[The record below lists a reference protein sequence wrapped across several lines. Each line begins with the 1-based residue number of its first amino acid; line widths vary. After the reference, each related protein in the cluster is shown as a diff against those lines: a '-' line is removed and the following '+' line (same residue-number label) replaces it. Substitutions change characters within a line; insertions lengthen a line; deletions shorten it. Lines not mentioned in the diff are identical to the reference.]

1 MYGYNIVS
9 KITIRPH
16 FFWKGKV
23 HDYVLLSLKYKYC
36 GRRVATVSDFANLTL
51 KNIKFLIIWYRIE
64 FLFRLIQGPFCRE
77 LTFLELG

>member
-23 HDYVLLSLKYKYC
+23 HHDYTYVLLSLKYKYC
-36 GRRVATVSDFANLTL
+36 GRCRVATVFDFTNFALAICNALQIRCL
-51 KNIKFLIIWYRIE
+51 V
-64 FLFRLIQGPFCRE
+64 G
-77 LTFLELG
+77 LGV